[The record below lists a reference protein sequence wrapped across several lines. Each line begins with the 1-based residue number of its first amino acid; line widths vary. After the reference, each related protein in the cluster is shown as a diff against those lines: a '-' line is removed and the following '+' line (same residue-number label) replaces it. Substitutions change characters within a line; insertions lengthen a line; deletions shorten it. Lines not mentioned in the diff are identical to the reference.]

1 MKKRILLLGLCL
13 CTTCALS
20 GCSVFSRKPA
30 TSDVTSFAKTCINE
44 SVEPAEGK
52 YSEGDSYGKNYY
64 YPMIDDH
71 GIEFNVI
78 AENEK
83 VTLVEAYIPFLY
95 SKNLFYTTDYKERIM
110 AYYTSEIE
118 DILKEAGIVDY
129 KFHTGWIEISI
140 TEDYSL
146 EDLATVIIALND
158 LLDYDYRNNTISR
171 DSLGNNQYWDSI
183 DWYDILIKQRGSD
196 NKWLLYETFL
206 FSDNNQISFTHENV
220 LKTLELSQMLTT
232 SDDKLNIIRINGE
245 LYYDS
250 GIVTQDEKTGEMDG
264 TAHSYTDPVPKTDD
278 QTNFGSGNVDYQ
290 FAPDGT
296 LYVFLSDGRHV
307 FLKY

>member
-1 MKKRILLLGLCL
+1 M
-13 CTTCALS
+13 
-20 GCSVFSRKPA
+20 V
-30 TSDVTSFAKTCINE
+30 
-44 SVEPAEGK
+44 
-52 YSEGDSYGKNYY
+52 
-64 YPMIDDH
+64 DDH

-83 VTLVEAYIPFLY
+83 VTIAEAYIPFLY

-110 AYYTSEIE
+110 AYYTGEIE
-118 DILKEAGIVDY
+118 DILKEAGIADY
-129 KFHTGWIEISI
+129 IFQKSGIEINI

-146 EDLATVIIALND
+146 EDLATVIIALDD
-158 LLDYDYRNNTISR
+158 LLDYGYRNNTISR
-171 DSLGNNQYWDSI
+171 DSLGKNQYWDCI

-196 NKWLLYETFL
+196 NKRLLYEAFL
-206 FSDNNQISFTHENV
+206 FSDNNRIAFTHENV
-220 LKTLELSQMLTT
+220 LKTLELSQMLMT
-232 SDDKLNIIRINGE
+232 SDAKLNIIRINGE

-250 GIVTQDEKTGEMDG
+250 GVISQDKKTGEMDG

-278 QTNFGSGNVDYQ
+278 QANFGSGDVDYQ

-307 FLKY
+307 FIKY

>member
-1 MKKRILLLGLCL
+1 MVSGLLLLGLCL
-13 CTTCALS
+13 WAACALS
-20 GCSVFSRKPA
+20 GCSVFSREPSI
-30 TSDVTSFAKTCINE
+30 SDVTSIAKTCINE
-44 SVEPAEGK
+44 SVEPAGRK
-52 YSEGDSYGKNYY
+52 YSERDSYGKKYY
-64 YPMIDDH
+64 YPMVDDH

-83 VTLVEAYIPFLY
+83 VTIAEAYIPFLY

-118 DILKEAGIVDY
+118 DILKEAGIADY
-129 KFHTGWIEISI
+129 IFQKNWIEINI

-146 EDLATVIIALND
+146 EDLATVIIALDD
-158 LLDYDYRNNTISR
+158 LLDYGYRNNTISR
-171 DSLGNNQYWDSI
+171 DSLGKNQYWDCI

-196 NKWLLYETFL
+196 NKQLLYETFL
-206 FSDNNQISFTHENV
+206 FSDNNRIAFTHENV
-220 LKTLELSQMLTT
+220 LKTLELSQMLMT
-232 SDDKLNIIRINGE
+232 SDAKLNIIRINGE

-250 GIVTQDEKTGEMDG
+250 GVISQDEKTGEMDG

-278 QTNFGSGNVDYQ
+278 QANFGSGDVDYQ

-307 FLKY
+307 FIKY

>member
-20 GCSVFSRKPA
+20 GCSVFSRKPS

-44 SVEPAEGK
+44 SVESAGGK

-64 YPMIDDH
+64 YPMVDDH

-118 DILKEAGIVDY
+118 DILKEAG
-129 KFHTGWIEISI
+129 
-140 TEDYSL
+140 
-146 EDLATVIIALND
+146 
-158 LLDYDYRNNTISR
+158 
-171 DSLGNNQYWDSI
+171 
-183 DWYDILIKQRGSD
+183 
-196 NKWLLYETFL
+196 
-206 FSDNNQISFTHENV
+206 
-220 LKTLELSQMLTT
+220 
-232 SDDKLNIIRINGE
+232 
-245 LYYDS
+245 
-250 GIVTQDEKTGEMDG
+250 
-264 TAHSYTDPVPKTDD
+264 
-278 QTNFGSGNVDYQ
+278 NVDYQ